1 MVPGWRAQEPLNA
14 AQASVG
20 PQQDVAGA
28 AALRQR
34 TDYET
39 WVLWGALVL
48 GVALLAWMAW
58 QLARQIKRG
67 EAA

>member
-1 MVPGWRAQEPLNA
+1 MAAAAALNA

-28 AALRQR
+28 AALRER
-34 TDYET
+34 MDYKT
-39 WVLWGALVL
+39 WVLWGALGM

-58 QLARQIKRG
+58 QLARQMGRG